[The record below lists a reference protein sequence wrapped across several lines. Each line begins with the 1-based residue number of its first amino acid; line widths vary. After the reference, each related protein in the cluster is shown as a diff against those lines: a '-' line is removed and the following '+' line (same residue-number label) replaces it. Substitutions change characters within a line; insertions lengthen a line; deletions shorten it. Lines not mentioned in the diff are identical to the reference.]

1 MVTVQLKG
9 RELLCDDLTFCDDQL
24 SDCSDNP
31 APDYA
36 AFLQHTFNIFKNGLD
51 RDLYRQE
58 QELTVSNILTHNMS
72 PVAKKPVFKVS
83 NQVIQKR
90 GCTTTAGG

>member
-1 MVTVQLKG
+1 MVTLQLKD

-24 SDCSDNP
+24 SDCSENP

-58 QELTVSNILTHNMS
+58 QELTVSYTVKFQNFRTPEIF
-72 PVAKKPVFKVS
+72 A
-83 NQVIQKR
+83 VIYQKF
-90 GCTTTAGG
+90 